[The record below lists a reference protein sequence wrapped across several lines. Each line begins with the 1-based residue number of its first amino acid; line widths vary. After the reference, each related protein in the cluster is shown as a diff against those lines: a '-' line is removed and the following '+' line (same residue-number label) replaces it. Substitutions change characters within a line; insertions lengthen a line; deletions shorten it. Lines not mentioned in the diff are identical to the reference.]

1 MKAKRNLK
9 GMKDKRNLKVKN
21 MKLLHAVMDKGP
33 AAYVVTAPLPS
44 CYVFECSW
52 AKGRMRGAFPIDL
65 TGWLWSQLF
74 HQIW

>member
-1 MKAKRNLK
+1 MPVSCAIAAADELEFTSFRKQL
-9 GMKDKRNLKVKN
+9 V
-21 MKLLHAVMDKGP
+21 HAVMDKGP

-74 HQIW
+74 RQIW